1 MKSTTKV
8 IESIKNRNETH
19 KRNKKILRC
28 KKKII
33 KLHPQKK
40 LSNHLIIRDLKFD
53 EDEICLV
60 PSSII
65 VFEDDVDSIVT
76 LSDL

>member
-1 MKSTTKV
+1 MKSTIRV
-8 IESIKNRNETH
+8 SESIRNRNEIH
-19 KRNKKILRC
+19 KRNKKILRY
-28 KKKII
+28 KKKFI
-33 KLHPQKK
+33 KLLSQKK
-40 LSNHLIIRDLKFD
+40 SSNHLITKDLKFD

-60 PSSII
+60 PSSIV